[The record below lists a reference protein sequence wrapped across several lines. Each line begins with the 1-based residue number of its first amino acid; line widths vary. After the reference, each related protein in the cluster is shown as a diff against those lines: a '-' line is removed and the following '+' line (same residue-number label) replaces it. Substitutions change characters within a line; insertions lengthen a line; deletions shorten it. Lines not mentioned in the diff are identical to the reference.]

1 MKIAVVGGRDFTDY
15 DLVKSSILDNY
26 NLDDLSEVVSGGAKG
41 ADSLGAKFA
50 KEYNL
55 KLTEFKPDWKKYG
68 RGAGFVRNK
77 LIIEH
82 ADVVFAFWDG
92 KSKGT
97 ANSINIAKRSNKTLR
112 VISYGQHPQLF

>member
-97 ANSINIAKRSNKTLR
+97 ANSINIAKRSNKILR